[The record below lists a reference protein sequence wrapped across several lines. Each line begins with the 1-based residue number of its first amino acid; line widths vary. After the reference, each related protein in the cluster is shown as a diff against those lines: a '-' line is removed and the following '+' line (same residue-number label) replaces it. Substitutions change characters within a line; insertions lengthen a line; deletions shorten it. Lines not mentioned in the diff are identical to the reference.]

1 MNEFVRHLRRHDTA
15 LRVPR
20 AGAVLFDDEAVH
32 ASAYLADPQRYAL
45 TALTPGILASQRA
58 RMLLQLLLTSRAGL
72 GDAGGDTLAR
82 VTRVLALGLPP
93 ADVLTVLLAARR
105 RRANHKHVARTALT
119 VLLEHPRAAEIV
131 AARRAVVQDC
141 FEHALGRG
149 AARAAL
155 DAVRRGSVPRHRLL
169 RSAPSA
175 GAVASLVPLVYEH
188 RAGTALVPLPA
199 TGGGLDLSAER
210 PATVTATNR
219 GDLAATLVHLLRGG
233 PSDDL
238 WPAVERYTD
247 AAVAGLPRYEGTVA
261 LVLDESASMRGYG
274 EREWAVASQV
284 AALRLVLQRVCAR
297 LVVVPVGGASPGGLV
312 GRSSSGGPGGGP
324 SSDGPGGFSTGG
336 LLGGP
341 SAVGPVGGPSAA
353 GSVGGASAAGSVGGA
368 SAAGSVGGPSSDGL
382 GGFSAGGPG
391 GATDL
396 ATGVLDALSGAHAPD
411 VVAVVSDGYENVY
424 PGDLAWVTAALP
436 GAGVRTPVVFCQAT
450 FGHADD
456 LTLRRPAPSLPQLP
470 FWHTDDLAPL
480 VLWLLSHVD
489 GAAADR
495 WIVAELRRR
504 LAILEVS
511 FALEASVEG
520 RP

>member
-1 MNEFVRHLRRHDTA
+1 MNDFVRHLQRHDTA

-45 TALTPGILASQRA
+45 TALTPGILAPQRA
-58 RMLLQLLLTSRAGL
+58 RLLLQLLLASRAGL
-72 GDAGGDTLAR
+72 GDAVRDTLAR
-82 VTRVLALGLPP
+82 VTRVLALGLAP
-93 ADVLTVLLAARR
+93 ADVLTVLLAVRR
-105 RRANHKHVARTALT
+105 RRANHKHVTRTALT

-149 AARAAL
+149 TARAVL
-155 DAVRRGSVPRHRLL
+155 DAVRRGAAPRHRLL
-169 RSAPSA
+169 RSVPSA
-175 GAVASLVPLVYEH
+175 GTVASLVPLVYEH
-188 RAGTALVPLPA
+188 RAGTSLVPLPA
-199 TGGGLDLSAER
+199 AGGGLDLRTER

-238 WPAVERYTD
+238 RPAVERYTD

-261 LVLDESASMRGYG
+261 LVLDDSASMRGYG

-284 AALRLVLQRVCAR
+284 AALRLVLERVCAR
-297 LVVVPVGGASPGGLV
+297 LVVVPVGG
-312 GRSSSGGPGGGP
+312 SSSGSFSGFLT
-324 SSDGPGGFSTGG
+324 GGF
-336 LLGGP
+336 
-341 SAVGPVGGPSAA
+341 
-353 GSVGGASAAGSVGGA
+353 
-368 SAAGSVGGPSSDGL
+368 
-382 GGFSAGGPG
+382 G

-396 ATGVLDALSGAHAPD
+396 ATGVLDALSGAEAPD
-411 VVAVVSDGYENVY
+411 IVVVASDGYENVY

-450 FGHADD
+450 YGPADD
-456 LTLRRPAPSLPQLP
+456 LTLRRPAPALPQLP

-504 LAILEVS
+504 LSAFETV
-511 FALEASVEG
+511 VEG
-520 RP
+520 ASS

>member
-1 MNEFVRHLRRHDTA
+1 MNDFVRHLQRHDTA

-45 TALTPGILASQRA
+45 TALTPGILAPQRA
-58 RMLLQLLLTSRAGL
+58 RLLLQLLLASRAGL
-72 GDAGGDTLAR
+72 GDAVRDTLAR
-82 VTRVLALGLPP
+82 VTRVLALGLAP
-93 ADVLTVLLAARR
+93 ADVLTVLLAVRR
-105 RRANHKHVARTALT
+105 RRANHKHVTRTALT

-149 AARAAL
+149 TARAVL
-155 DAVRRGSVPRHRLL
+155 DAVRRGSAPRHRLL
-169 RSAPSA
+169 RSVPSA

-188 RAGTALVPLPA
+188 RAGTSLVPLPA
-199 TGGGLDLSAER
+199 TGGGLDLRTER

-238 WPAVERYTD
+238 RPAVERYTD

-261 LVLDESASMRGYG
+261 LVLDDSASMRGYG

-297 LVVVPVGGASPGGLV
+297 LVVVPVGG
-312 GRSSSGGPGGGP
+312 SSSGF
-324 SSDGPGGFSTGG
+324 SSGLSSGVSAGVSSGFLSGGF
-336 LLGGP
+336 
-341 SAVGPVGGPSAA
+341 
-353 GSVGGASAAGSVGGA
+353 
-368 SAAGSVGGPSSDGL
+368 
-382 GGFSAGGPG
+382 G

-396 ATGVLDALSGAHAPD
+396 AAGVLDALSGVDAPD
-411 VVAVVSDGYENVY
+411 VVVVASDGYENVY

-450 FGHADD
+450 YGPADD
-456 LTLRRPAPSLPQLP
+456 LTLRRPAPALPQLP

-504 LAILEVS
+504 LSVFESV
-511 FALEASVEG
+511 VEG
-520 RP
+520 GSS